1 MLAMEYIRV
10 DWHHDFPQEP
20 IILYSEMNENR
31 WEVRK
36 VYIFRDGPPGI
47 ASATKSTR
55 DVMLGE
61 GPIPPISEIASDSQ
75 FEPREITKEEFE
87 EVWSRAI
94 QLLSQGSTW
103 S

>member
-1 MLAMEYIRV
+1 MNYIRV
-10 DWHHDFPQEP
+10 AWHHSFPDEP
-20 IILYSEMNENR
+20 IVLYSEMNEER

-36 VYIFRDGPPGI
+36 VDIFRDGPPGI
-47 ASATKSTR
+47 ASATLSTR
-55 DVMLGE
+55 DAMLGE
-61 GPIPPISEIASDSQ
+61 KPIPPTSEIASDPQLKPS
-75 FEPREITKEEFE
+75 EITKEEFE